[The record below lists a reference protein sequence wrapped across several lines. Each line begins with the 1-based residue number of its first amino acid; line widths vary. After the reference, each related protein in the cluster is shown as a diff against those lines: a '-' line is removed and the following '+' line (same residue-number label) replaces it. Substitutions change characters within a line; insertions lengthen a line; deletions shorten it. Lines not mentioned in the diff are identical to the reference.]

1 VKLHMKAVLQSSFA
15 LGIIVCY
22 DCEAAYDGRTPKL
35 VCSGDDSV
43 LRL

>member
-1 VKLHMKAVLQSSFA
+1 VKLHITAVLQSSFA

-22 DCEAAYDGRTPKL
+22 DCEASYDGRTPKL
-35 VCSGDDSV
+35 VCSGDNIL